1 MPSFRSTA
9 AQAHHQVRLASAIG
23 TAKPATESSFI
34 HSLGTQRVYSVSLG
48 LLCRWMREHRLGTDL
63 RQLTEDQALQWL
75 GERSEEVG
83 QKCLDNDRLAITKT
97 LGFTLP
103 RIPSNHDS
111 ERRLAEQA
119 RAYTAVQ
126 IARILDHQS
135 ERNRFGTQLIATAGL
150 RAHESLTLRPA
161 LARPATADREWSTE
175 RFVGLSS
182 GQRYTVVG
190 KGGLVREVLIPD
202 LLAAHLEAHR
212 LLRPMTVRDRQINYL
227 SHYDIAGGNAWSKSF
242 TEASERALGYSHG
255 GHGLRHTYAQNRMNQ
270 LQGRDLSYEQALA
283 IVSQELGHFRP
294 DITEV
299 YLR

>member
-1 MPSFRSTA
+1 MPSFRSAA
-9 AQAHHQVRLASAIG
+9 AQAHHQVRLASVIG
-23 TAKPATESSFI
+23 TAKPASASNFI
-34 HSLGTQRVYSVSLG
+34 HSLGTQRVYAVSLG
-48 LLCRWMREHRLGTDL
+48 LLGRWMREHRLGTDL

-126 IARILDHQS
+126 MARILDHQS
-135 ERNRFGTQLIATAGL
+135 ERNRFATEVIADAGL
-150 RAHESLTLRPA
+150 RAHETLTLRPA
-161 LARPATADREWSTE
+161 LARPATADREWSPD
-175 RFVGLSS
+175 RFLGRT

-202 LLAAHLEAHR
+202 ALAAHLEAHR
-212 LLRPMTVRDRQINYL
+212 LLRPTTVRDRQINYL
-227 SHYDIAGGNAWSKSF
+227 VHYDIAGGNAWSKSF
-242 TEASERALGYSHG
+242 TEASVRALGYSHG
-255 GHGLRHTYAQNRMNQ
+255 GHGLRHSYAQARMAE
-270 LQGRDLSYEQALA
+270 LQGRGLGFEQALA

>member
-83 QKCLDNDRLAITKT
+83 QKCLDNDRLAISKT

-119 RAYTAVQ
+119 RAYTAIQ
-126 IARILDHQS
+126 IARIFDHQS
-135 ERNRFGTQLIATAGL
+135 ERNRFATEIIAAAGL
-150 RAHESLTLRPA
+150 RAHETLTLRPA
-161 LARPATADREWSTE
+161 LSRPATADREWSPD
-175 RFVGLSS
+175 RFHGRT
-182 GQRYTVVG
+182 GERYTVVG
-190 KGGLVREVLIPD
+190 KGGLTREVLIPD
-202 LLAAHLEAHR
+202 ALTAHLEARR

-227 SHYDIAGGNAWSKSF
+227 VHYDIAGGNAWSKSF

-255 GHGLRHTYAQNRMNQ
+255 GHGLRHSYAQARMAE
-270 LQGRDLSYEQALA
+270 LQGRGLGFEQALA

>member
-1 MPSFRSTA
+1 MPSFRSAA

-23 TAKPATESSFI
+23 TTKPVSESSFI
-34 HSLGTQRVYSVSLG
+34 HSLGTQRVYAVSLG
-48 LLCRWMREHRLGTDL
+48 LLGRWMHDRRIGSDL

-75 GERSEEVG
+75 CERSVEVG
-83 QKCLDNDRLAITKT
+83 QKCLDNDRLAISKT

-103 RIPSNHDS
+103 RIPSNHDD
-111 ERRLAEQA
+111 ERRLAEQS
-119 RAYTAVQ
+119 RAYTPTQ
-126 IARILDHQS
+126 IVRIQNRQS
-135 ERNRFGTQLIATAGL
+135 DRNRFGTQLIATAGL

-202 LLAAHLEAHR
+202 LLAVHLEALR
-212 LLRPMTVRDRQINYL
+212 LLRPVTVRDRQINYL

-242 TEASERALGYSHG
+242 TEASERAL
-255 GHGLRHTYAQNRMNQ
+255 
-270 LQGRDLSYEQALA
+270 
-283 IVSQELGHFRP
+283 
-294 DITEV
+294 
-299 YLR
+299 